1 MDYLCFFR
9 FFSNSS
15 NFLSLFPLF
24 FAVVFIVL
32 QTFQTFP
39 KRLINAGCCLHFNTK
54 AVWEPSGRTLENEG
68 AGMSLG
74 WGPSECR

>member
-1 MDYLCFFR
+1 MDYFCFFR

-32 QTFQTFP
+32 QTFL
-39 KRLINAGCCLHFNTK
+39 KRLINAGCY
-54 AVWEPSGRTLENEG
+54 
-68 AGMSLG
+68 
-74 WGPSECR
+74 